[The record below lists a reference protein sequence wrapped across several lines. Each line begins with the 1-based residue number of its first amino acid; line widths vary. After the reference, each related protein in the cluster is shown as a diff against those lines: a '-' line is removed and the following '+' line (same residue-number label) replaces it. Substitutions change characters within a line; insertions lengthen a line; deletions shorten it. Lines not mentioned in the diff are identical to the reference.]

1 MCAAPQNLVPAAASP
16 RSGCGAT
23 CGVALGLT
31 LRARSPQAF
40 INTAKKIY
48 EKIQQGVFDV
58 SNESFGIKVGLAAAS
73 PSTYGGQPGGAAGKQ
88 GCC

>member
-1 MCAAPQNLVPAAASP
+1 MFIISFKGHTIFMKKLPIKTNIFRNHIIESDF
-16 RSGCGAT
+16 R
-23 CGVALGLT
+23 
-31 LRARSPQAF
+31 AF

-58 SNESFGIKVGLAAAS
+58 SNESFGIKVGMAAAS
-73 PSTYGGQPGGAAGKQ
+73 PSYGLGQPPAGSKG